1 MPQKSLKLTASNLL
15 SSPSRKPCRQVEKSA
30 EHGSPGGVAVS
41 ELMEHVSMSFAPHLD
56 RADVRALVDRLAFA

>member
-30 EHGSPGGVAVS
+30 EHGGVAVS